1 MRRRPVGRT
10 ASHERAAALSGDRA
24 PQSARMRAFIQRVT
38 RAQVSV
44 EGRVTGA
51 IERGLLVLLG
61 ATQTDRDVEADW
73 LARKVAGLR
82 VFADAAGHMNLDLAA
97 VDGRALV
104 VPQFTLY
111 GDARRGRRPDF
122 ISAAR
127 PEQAEPLFERFC
139 ATLAGAGV
147 GVERGVFRAHMSV
160 ELVNDGPVS
169 LMIESPPP
177 ADASAPGDAPRD
189 GKAGEERA

>member
-1 MRRRPVGRT
+1 
-10 ASHERAAALSGDRA
+10 
-24 PQSARMRAFIQRVT
+24 MRAFVQRVT
-38 RAQVSV
+38 RARVTV

-61 ATQTDRDVEADW
+61 ATHVDGEREADW

-82 VFADAAGHMNLDLAA
+82 VFEDDAGRMNLDLAA
-97 VDGRALV
+97 VGGRALV

-122 ISAAR
+122 IAAAR
-127 PEQAEPLFERFC
+127 PEHAEPLFERFC
-139 ATLAGAGV
+139 STLAGAGL
-147 GVERGVFRAHMSV
+147 GVERGVFRAHMAV

-169 LMIESPPP
+169 LMIETRSET
-177 ADASAPGDAPRD
+177 AGDAGRE
-189 GKAGEERA
+189 GG